1 MKRSAHRRGKSSRF
15 LFHDM
20 INKNLL
26 PRLRMEETFLRVKT
40 ERDDLLKRYNRDST
54 DGKMT
59 TTTTTGVT
67 EEIANLKTELKRQ
80 KSHYEAQFIE
90 YVRVIFF
97 CNYGLVSHA
106 LLAATI
112 ELTFL

>member
-1 MKRSAHRRGKSSRF
+1 MV
-15 LFHDM
+15 
-20 INKNLL
+20 
-26 PRLRMEETFLRVKT
+26 LRMEETFLRVKT
-40 ERDDLLKRYNRDST
+40 ERDELLKRHNRDLT
-54 DGKMT
+54 DGKLTT

-90 YVRVIFF
+90 YVRYIF
-97 CNYGLVSHA
+97 CNYSLILHE